1 VRIFFQIYR
10 GYAHLFGYIFIY
22 SLIYCIFI
30 HFKGRKKPDTRC
42 PARFRQSG
50 LLLLDGTHGAG
61 TGAGT
66 AGDAGVS
73 VDVVLGVALGDGAHG
88 ALLSAGAAGDASI
101 GNLICHGMFLLRSG
115 ICILTYTGKKSRGK
129 VKKREKNSSKQ
140 QLTLYK
146 TCKTGKTQ

>member
-1 VRIFFQIYR
+1 VRIFFQIY
-10 GYAHLFGYIFIY
+10 GDSAYLSGYIFIY

-30 HFKGRKKPDTRC
+30 HKESRKKPDTGC
-42 PARFRQSG
+42 PAGWERE
-50 LLLLDGTHGAG
+50 LLLLDGAHGAG

-66 AGDAGVS
+66 AGDAGVG

-88 ALLSAGAAGDASI
+88 ALLSAGTAGDESI

-129 VKKREKNSSKQ
+129 VKKREKNNSKQ